1 MFRNLFFSKN
11 SSKRLYLLLEYL
23 ESKWSIKVREEFEIK
38 FNNCIEIIK
47 SMPESFPKLK
57 NDKIRHKCVVTKQT
71 TVLYKFNSKEIVI
84 IAVFDSRQDPKNIKK
99 V

>member
-1 MFRNLFFSKN
+1 MSRKLFFSKN

-23 ESKWSIKVREEFEIK
+23 ESKWSTKVREEFQIK

-47 SMPESFPKLK
+47 SMPESFPKSQ

-71 TVLYKFNSKEIVI
+71 TVLYRFNNKEIII
-84 IAVFDSRQDPKNIKK
+84 IAVFDTRQDPKNIKK